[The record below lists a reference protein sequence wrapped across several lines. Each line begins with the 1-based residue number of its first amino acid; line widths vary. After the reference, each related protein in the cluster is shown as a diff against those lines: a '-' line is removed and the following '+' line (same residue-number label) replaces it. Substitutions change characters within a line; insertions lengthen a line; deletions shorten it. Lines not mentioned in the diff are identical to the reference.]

1 MLVSLSLLSA
11 IASSVPPAPV
21 PHQVPAAVAD
31 VYAADAVKVDRLTIP
46 FRLMGPA
53 KIEEGERYPLVLFLH
68 GAGERGDDNTTQ
80 LKYLPEWM
88 ASDERRASMPCF
100 LLAPQCPTDLKWSD
114 DAWGDAVSSPL
125 SPEPTGP
132 MRGAIE
138 ALCRIVAEHPVDL
151 DRIYLTGLSMG
162 GYGTFD
168 LATRHAD
175 WFAAA
180 APICGGGDETQAD
193 RLAGLPLS
201 IWHGDRDD
209 AVPVARSRAMV
220 TALWALEES
229 PRYQELPGVG
239 HNAWD
244 VAYGPGGCLEWL
256 FQQRRDPARRLDAA
270 ARLMA
275 KSLDPKERVAFLGDS
290 ITQAGN
296 NPGGYVD
303 RLRTAIKAERADAVV
318 IPAGISGH
326 KVPDLL
332 AREERDVR
340 AQGATM
346 VFTYIGINDVWHS
359 QSGRGTPLKEYTA
372 GLGTLMSTFEE
383 ELGAVNIVAT
393 PTLIGERPDGDNDL
407 DAMLV
412 GHVGA
417 ARAAGQV
424 AGRTPCDLHAAFRD
438 HNRIF
443 NAAGKGRGCL
453 TTDGVHLNQAGNIL
467 VATEAALAI
476 RRAALAREGAS
487 R

>member
-1 MLVSLSLLSA
+1 MLATLSLLSA
-11 IASSVPPAPV
+11 IASPLPPAPE
-21 PHQVPAAVAD
+21 PHQVTAAVAD
-31 VYAADAVKVDRLTIP
+31 LYAADKVQLDGLTIP
-46 FRLMGPA
+46 FRLMSPA
-53 KIEEGERYPLVLFLH
+53 KVEEGKRYPVVLFLH

-88 ASDERRASMPCF
+88 ASDDRRESMPCF
-100 LLAPQCPTDLKWSD
+100 LIAPQCPTDHKWSD
-114 DAWGDAVSSPL
+114 DAWGDVASSPL
-125 SPEPTGP
+125 SAEPTGP

-138 ALCRIVAEHPVDL
+138 ALCRVVAEHPVDL

-220 TALWALEES
+220 SALWDLDES
-229 PRYQELPGVG
+229 PIYRELPGMG

-244 VAYGPGGCLEWL
+244 VAYRPGGCLEWL
-256 FQQRRDPARRLDAA
+256 FEQRRDPARRLDAA

-275 KSLDPKERVAFLGDS
+275 ESLEPRERVAFLGDS

-303 RLRTAIKAERADAVV
+303 RLRAAIKEVHTGAVV

-340 AQGATM
+340 AKGATI

-359 QSGRGTPLKEYTA
+359 QSGRGTPLEEYTA
-372 GLGTLMSTFEE
+372 GLETLTSTFEE

-393 PTLIGERPDGDNDL
+393 PTLIGERPEGDNDL
-407 DAMLV
+407 DGMLA
-412 GHVGA
+412 GHVAA

-424 AGRTPCDLHAAFRD
+424 EGRTPCDLHAAFRD
-438 HNRIF
+438 HDRIF
-443 NAAGKGRGCL
+443 NAAGEARGCL

-467 VATEAALAI
+467 VATEAAIAI
-476 RRAALAREGAS
+476 RRAALARASEG

>member
-1 MLVSLSLLSA
+1 MLVSLALLSA
-11 IASSVPPAPV
+11 IASSVPPAPA

-138 ALCRIVAEHPVDL
+138 ALCKVVAEHPVDL

-168 LATRHAD
+168 LATRHPD

-180 APICGGGDETQAD
+180 APICGGGDERQVD

-209 AVPVARSRAMV
+209 AVPVVRSRAMV
-220 TALWALEES
+220 MALWGIDES
-229 PRYQELPGVG
+229 PVYRELPGVG

-244 VAYGPGGCLEWL
+244 VAYRPGGCLEWL
-256 FQQRRDPARRLDAA
+256 FEQRRDPERRLAAA

-275 KSLDPKERVAFLGDS
+275 LSLDPKERVAFLGDS

-296 NPGGYVD
+296 GPGGYVD
-303 RLRTAIKAERADAVV
+303 RLRQVMAREQPSAEV

-340 AQGATM
+340 AQGATI

-359 QSGRGTPLKEYTA
+359 QSGRGTPLNEYEK
-372 GLGTLMSTFEE
+372 GLEQLMTTFEE
-383 ELGAVNIVAT
+383 ELGAVNVVAS
-393 PTLIGERPDGDNDL
+393 PTLIGERPEGDNDL
-407 DAMLV
+407 DGMLI

-417 ARAAGQV
+417 SREVGAAE
-424 AGRTPCDLHAAFRD
+424 GRTPCDLHQAFRD
-438 HNRIF
+438 HVRIF
-443 NAAGKGRGCL
+443 NAGGKARGCL
-453 TTDGVHLNQAGNIL
+453 TTDGVHLNEAGNVL

-476 RRAALAREGAS
+476 RRAALARGGPN